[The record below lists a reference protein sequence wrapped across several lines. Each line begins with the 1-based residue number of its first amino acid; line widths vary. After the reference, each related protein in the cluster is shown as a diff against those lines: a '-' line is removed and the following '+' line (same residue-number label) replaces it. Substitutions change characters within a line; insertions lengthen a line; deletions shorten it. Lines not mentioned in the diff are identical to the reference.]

1 MNRADQETREL
12 LYSLGVTE
20 KYAGFF
26 YTAVAVHLAACRPER
41 LALITKWL
49 YPDVAKQF
57 RTDWRNVERGI
68 RAAAEIAWELRPD
81 KLAEIAKRDLD
92 RRPTNSQFITILVS
106 CVHPPAD
113 DCLACIL
120 SYAS

>member
-68 RAAAEIAWELRPD
+68 RAVAEIAWELRPD

-120 SYAS
+120 PYAS

>member
-1 MNRADQETREL
+1 MDRADQETREL
-12 LYSLGVTE
+12 LYNLGITE

-26 YTAVAVHLAACRPER
+26 YTAAAVHLAACRPER

-68 RAAAEIAWELRPD
+68 RAAVEIAWKLRPD
-81 KLAEIAKRDLD
+81 KLAEIARRGLD
-92 RRPTNSQFITILVS
+92 RRPTNSQFIAILAGY
-106 CVHPPAD
+106 VHPPVD
-113 DCLACIL
+113 DGLDHNLPL
-120 SYAS
+120 SS